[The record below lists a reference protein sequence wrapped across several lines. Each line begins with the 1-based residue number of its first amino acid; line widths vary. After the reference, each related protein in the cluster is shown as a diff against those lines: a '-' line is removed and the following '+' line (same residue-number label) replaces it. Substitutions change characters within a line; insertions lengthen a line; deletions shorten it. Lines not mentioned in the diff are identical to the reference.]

1 MKTAFLFPGQGSQT
15 VGMGRDI
22 AAAYPVAKEA
32 FQEADDALGF
42 ALSDLCFNGPE
53 DKLGMTE
60 YTQPALLAT
69 SVAITRALAQEGVV
83 PDAVAGHS
91 LGEFTGLVIAGSLTF
106 ADALRLVQARGRYM
120 QEAVPAGVGRMT
132 AVLGLDR
139 ETLGEVCEAAEQD
152 QIVSLANLNCPG
164 QIVIAGH
171 REAVERA
178 EDGAKAA
185 GASRIIPLPVSVPS
199 HCALMEK
206 AGEQLDRDMRDITVE
221 DLSIPLVNNC
231 EAREILVAADVIPS
245 ARRQISSPVLWGDS
259 IRTLIE
265 ELEVHRFIEVGPGK
279 VLTGLLRRI
288 DRKAVA
294 MNVEDT
300 ASLAATLEKVRA

>member
-1 MKTAFLFPGQGSQT
+1 LKTAFLFPGQGSQT

>member
-22 AAAYPVAKEA
+22 AEAFPVAAQA

-42 ALSDLCFNGPE
+42 SLSSLCFDGPE
-53 DKLGMTE
+53 DKLGLTE

-69 SVAITRALAQEGVV
+69 SVAIARVLEQEGIT

-91 LGEFTGLVIAGSLTF
+91 LGEFTGLVIANSLTF

-120 QEAVPAGVGRMT
+120 QEAVPAGTGRMT

-139 ETLGEVCEAAEQD
+139 EMLGEVCEAAEQG

-164 QIVIAGH
+164 QIVISGH
-171 REAVERA
+171 HDAVLRA

-185 GASRIIPLPVSVPS
+185 GASRVIPLPVSVPS
-199 HCALMEK
+199 HCALMES
-206 AGEQLDRDMRDITVE
+206 AGEKLDHDMREIAVE

-231 EAREILVAADVIPS
+231 EAREVSVAADVIPS
-245 ARRQISSPVLWGDS
+245 ARRQISSPVLWGDG
-259 IRTLIE
+259 IKCLTE
-265 ELEVHRFIEVGPGK
+265 ELGVHRFVEVGPGK
-279 VLTGLLRRI
+279 VLTGLMRRI
-288 DRKAVA
+288 DRKAMA
-294 MNVEDT
+294 LNVEDS
-300 ASLAATLEKVRA
+300 ASLAATLEKLRA